1 MRPLLT
7 SLLVFSV
14 LAAPAA
20 ARIEPPTDLHY
31 PLGQDLRSPDA
42 RDAADAG
49 HAQAQQDLARLQAG
63 LPRLRAQEQHYS
75 SYGKATPVRDTVRTS
90 AHHDGSPV
98 PTLAIGLGL
107 IVLVAG
113 AIAFAVRTRRRTM
126 RVAV

>member
-1 MRPLLT
+1 MRPLLVF
-7 SLLVFSV
+7 LLVFSV

-20 ARIEPPTDLHY
+20 ARIDPPTDLHY

-42 RDAADAG
+42 RDAAP
-49 HAQAQQDLARLQAG
+49 AQTPQDLARLQAG
-63 LPRLRAQEQHYS
+63 LPLDRMRAQEQYYL
-75 SYGKATPVRDTVRTS
+75 SYGKATPVRTTVRTS

-113 AIAFAVRTRRRTM
+113 AVAFAVRTRRRTM